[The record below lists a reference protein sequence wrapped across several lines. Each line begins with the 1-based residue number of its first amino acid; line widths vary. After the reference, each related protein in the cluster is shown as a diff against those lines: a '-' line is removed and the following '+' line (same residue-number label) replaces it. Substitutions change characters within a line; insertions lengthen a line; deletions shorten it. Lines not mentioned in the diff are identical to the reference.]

1 MTNNLSSIADF
12 DAALLCEYARFRSL
26 FPGAS
31 DAYVQRRFAQYGV
44 FPELGWALIGI
55 GENEALTAKDPSIL
69 YATITRF
76 LKCAHHCW
84 GPTDETGLH
93 WGGQD
98 FCALVVP
105 SLYSAL
111 LGNAYIASAFNCA
124 RPMSR
129 NGYGPYLHAANL
141 MVCIECP
148 TWPFRAKAVTL
159 AEAFVSSKSR
169 AKTDK
174 AFVGFFVAVLAQDRR
189 ALTEALV
196 VFSDGYG
203 KSDWGRNKPWTAAT
217 FIQAMFTY
225 ASSRVAEPVDAQTH
239 RSLLSEDRIQLWSA
253 MQQTLDKLALEP
265 HNFPEP
271 LGFLS
276 DLEFE

>member
-1 MTNNLSSIADF
+1 
-12 DAALLCEYARFRSL
+12 
-26 FPGAS
+26 
-31 DAYVQRRFAQYGV
+31 
-44 FPELGWALIGI
+44 
-55 GENEALTAKDPSIL
+55 
-69 YATITRF
+69 
-76 LKCAHHCW
+76 
-84 GPTDETGLH
+84 
-93 WGGQD
+93 
-98 FCALVVP
+98 
-105 SLYSAL
+105 
-111 LGNAYIASAFNCA
+111 
-124 RPMSR
+124 
-129 NGYGPYLHAANL
+129 